1 MEKTDSKLAQLRDE
15 LRLQAH
21 LFKAELLDEW
31 HRLEKKWHTL
41 TNEIDRLAEATD
53 DSDENLDRFARGL
66 MEELEA
72 SYDQLR
78 EALNDPLGFG
88 PK

>member
-1 MEKTDSKLAQLRDE
+1 MEQTHSKLAQLRDE

-21 LFKAELLDEW
+21 LFKAEVLDEW

-41 TNEIDRLAEATD
+41 TNEIDRLAEFTD

-66 MEELEA
+66 MEELQG

-78 EALNDPLGFG
+78 EALKDPLA
-88 PK
+88 

>member
-31 HRLEKKWHTL
+31 HRLENKWHTL
-41 TNEIDRLAEATD
+41 TNEIDRLAESTD

>member
-41 TNEIDRLAEATD
+41 TNEIDRLAESTD
-53 DSDENLDRFARGL
+53 DSDENLDRFARGV

>member
-1 MEKTDSKLAQLRDE
+1 MEQTHSKLAQLRDE

-21 LFKAELLDEW
+21 LFKAEVLDEW

-41 TNEIDRLAEATD
+41 TNEIDRLAESTD
-53 DSDENLDRFARGL
+53 DSDENLNRFVRGL
-66 MEELEA
+66 MEELQG

-78 EALNDPLGFG
+78 EALKDPLA
-88 PK
+88 

>member
-31 HRLEKKWHTL
+31 HRLEKKWQTL
-41 TNEIDRLAEATD
+41 TNEIDRLAESTD